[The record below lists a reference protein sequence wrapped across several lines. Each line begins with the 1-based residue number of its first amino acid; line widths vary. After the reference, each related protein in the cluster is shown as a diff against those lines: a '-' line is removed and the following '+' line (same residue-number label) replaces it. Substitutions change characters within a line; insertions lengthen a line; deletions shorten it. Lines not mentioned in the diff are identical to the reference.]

1 MDKLCTN
8 YVQIMFKLCT
18 NYVQIMYKL
27 CTNYVQ
33 IMYKLSTNFVQI
45 ATEGNRLSLRNL
57 GIINYSLEGKQSKR
71 TFYYFY
77 FFYGPF
83 QFKIAPGKERGV
95 ENRAAFCQL
104 LCLYFRYRVSQKT
117 WEFSDEFDI
126 VFVMN

>member
-1 MDKLCTN
+1 MNNLCKN
-8 YVQIMFKLCT
+8 YVKL
-18 NYVQIMYKL
+18 Y
-27 CTNYVQ
+27 TNYVQ
-33 IMYKLSTNFVQI
+33 IMYKLSTNYEQI

-77 FFYGPF
+77 FFYGAF

-104 LCLYFRYRVSQKT
+104 LCLYFRYRVAQKT